1 MAAGTGWNWKRFRLP
16 MLRRLAELNRKGE
29 FVISASA
36 AQQLIFESVH
46 PLAVEEVPLLE
57 ALGRYLGK
65 PVIAPCDLPPFDNS
79 AMDGYAV
86 RSADLADLT
95 KPMTLAVTGVIPA
108 GHADPLLE
116 LPAGHA
122 MRIMTGA
129 PLPPGA
135 DTVIPFE
142 HCETRAGFCVVSNP
156 VRLGDHVR
164 KKGEDVTRGLEVC
177 LPATRITS
185 RQIALLAAL
194 GLQSVV
200 VHRRPRVSLLVTG
213 TELVEPGRPLMGGK
227 IYNSNGPALEA
238 ALREAGIVDVTSEVV
253 GDSAIEIVQALD
265 RHIGSDLV
273 ITVGGVSAGDFDLVP
288 KVLKDRGATIL
299 FHKVA
304 IKPGKPLLFA
314 VLETPPL
321 AGLRVFGLPGNPV
334 SALMVF
340 DQFVRPALLKM
351 MGAGALQRPRRKA
364 RALER
369 LRGSEGKE
377 DYLRGLVHFDQGGY
391 VARSAGTQGSAQLL
405 TLSRANATLILP
417 EEKKEIATGESVEV
431 ELWENGI

>member
-1 MAAGTGWNWKRFRLP
+1 M
-16 MLRRLAELNRKGE
+16 NRKGE

-36 AQQLIFESVH
+36 AQQVIFESVH
-46 PLAVEEVPLLE
+46 PLAAEEVPLLE

-65 PVIAPCDLPPFDNS
+65 SVIAPCDLPPFDNS

-95 KPMTLAVTGVIPA
+95 KPVTLAVTGVIPA
-108 GHADPLLE
+108 GYADPLLE
-116 LPAGHA
+116 LPSGHA

-135 DTVIPFE
+135 DAVIPFE
-142 HCETRAGFCVVSNP
+142 NCETRAGFCVVSNP
-156 VRLGDHVR
+156 VRLGDHIR

-194 GLQSVV
+194 GLRSVV

-213 TELVEPGRPLMGGK
+213 TELVEPGRPLTGGK

-253 GDSAIEIVQALD
+253 GDSATEIAQALD
-265 RHIGSDLV
+265 HHLGSDLV

-288 KVLKDRGATIL
+288 KVLKDRGGNIL

-314 VLETPPL
+314 VLEKAQQTAP
-321 AGLRVFGLPGNPV
+321 LRVFGLPGNPV

-377 DYLRGLVHFDQGGY
+377 DYLRGLVHFDQEGY

-417 EEKKEIATGESVEV
+417 EAKKEIATGESVEV
-431 ELWENGI
+431 ELWEDGA

>member
-1 MAAGTGWNWKRFRLP
+1 MNW
-16 MLRRLAELNRKGE
+16 KGE

-36 AQQLIFESVH
+36 AQQIIFESVH

-65 PVIAPCDLPPFDNS
+65 SVIAPCDLPPFDNS

-86 RSADLADLT
+86 RSTDLADIT
-95 KPMTLAVTGVIPA
+95 KPVMLAVTGVIPA
-108 GHADPLLE
+108 GHAGSLLE
-116 LPAGHA
+116 LPSGHA

-135 DTVIPFE
+135 DAVIPFE
-142 HCETRAGFCVVSNP
+142 NCETRAGFCVVSNP
-156 VRLGDHVR
+156 VRLGDHIR
-164 KKGEDVTRGLEVC
+164 KKGEDVTRGLKVC
-177 LPATRITS
+177 PPATRITS

-213 TELVEPGRPLMGGK
+213 TELVDVGAGLPRPGAETAPLPSGK

-253 GDSAIEIVQALD
+253 GDSAIEIAQALD
-265 RHIGSDLV
+265 RHLGSDLV

-288 KVLKDRGATIL
+288 KVLKDRGGSIL

-321 AGLRVFGLPGNPV
+321 AGLRIFGLPGNPV

-351 MGAGALQRPRRKA
+351 MGAGSLQRPRRKA

-377 DYLRGLVHFDQGGY
+377 DYLRGLVHFDQEGY
-391 VARSAGTQGSAQLL
+391 VARSAGVQGSAQLL

-417 EEKKEIATGESVEV
+417 EAKKEIATGESVEV
-431 ELWENGI
+431 ELWEDGA

>member
-1 MAAGTGWNWKRFRLP
+1 MP
-16 MLRRLAELNRKGE
+16 RRLAELNRKGE

-36 AQQLIFESVH
+36 ALQVIFASVH
-46 PLAVEEVPLLE
+46 SLAVEEVPLLE
-57 ALGRYLGK
+57 ALGRYLAQSI
-65 PVIAPCDLPPFDNS
+65 VAPLDLPPFDNS

-86 RSADLADLT
+86 RSGDLADLT
-95 KPMTLAVTGVIPA
+95 KPVTLSVTGVIPA

-116 LPAGHA
+116 LPSGHA

-135 DTVIPFE
+135 DVVIPFE
-142 HCETRAGFCVVSNP
+142 NCETRAGFCVVSNP
-156 VRLGDHVR
+156 VRLGDHIR

-177 LPATRITS
+177 LPTSRVTS

-194 GLQSVV
+194 GVRSVV

-213 TELVEPGRPLMGGK
+213 TELVDVGAETAPLQPGK
-227 IYNSNGPALEA
+227 IYNSNGPALAA
-238 ALREAGIVDVTSEVV
+238 ALRETGIADVTSEVV
-253 GDSAIEIVQALD
+253 GDSEVEITQALD
-265 RHIGSDLV
+265 RHLRSDLV

-288 KVLKDRGATIL
+288 KVLKDRGGTIL
-299 FHKVA
+299 FHKVS
-304 IKPGKPLLFA
+304 IKPGKPLLYA
-314 VLETPPL
+314 TSPHI
-321 AGLRVFGLPGNPV
+321 FGLPGNPV

-351 MGAGALQRPRRKA
+351 MGAKSIQRPRRKA

-377 DYLRGLVHFDQGGY
+377 DYLRGLVHCDQEGY
-391 VARSAGTQGSAQLL
+391 VARSAGSQGSAQLL

-417 EEKKEIATGESVEV
+417 EAKQEIAAGESVEV
-431 ELWENGI
+431 EFLEDWP